1 LIFEGAPLPTDH
13 SPLTIHHS
21 ALFLRIKNGVM
32 SAFLLAIDWSLVRVG
47 LVILGMGVITV
58 VLETVIMVLFKFD
71 RFRRSLVYS
80 IMANI
85 GSLLLGIF
93 LFLIFNKT
101 EFGVSQQS
109 ELIVL
114 YGVTSLFEAWLI
126 KLLNPRMGWG
136 RIILTSFVMNL
147 LSFILLYLTFTKF
160 LASFFSL

>member
-1 LIFEGAPLPTDH
+1 MK
-13 SPLTIHHS
+13 S
-21 ALFLRIKNGVM
+21 
-32 SAFLLAIDWSLVRVG
+32 FLLVIDWSLVRVG
-47 LVILGMGVITV
+47 LLILGMGIFTVAMETV
-58 VLETVIMVLFKFD
+58 VMVLFKFD

-85 GSLLLGIF
+85 GSLLLGIL

-114 YGVTSLFEAWLI
+114 YCVTSLFEAWLI
-126 KLLNPRMGWG
+126 KLLNPRMSWG

-147 LSFILLYLTFTKF
+147 LSFLLLYLTITKL
-160 LASFFSL
+160 LASFFSI

>member
-1 LIFEGAPLPTDH
+1 M
-13 SPLTIHHS
+13 
-21 ALFLRIKNGVM
+21 RR
-32 SAFLLAIDWSLVRVG
+32 FLLTIDWSLVKVG
-47 LVILGMGVITV
+47 LVILGMGIFTV
-58 VLETVIMVLFKFD
+58 VLETVVMVLFKFD

-85 GSLLLGIF
+85 GSLLLGIL
-93 LFLIFNKT
+93 LFLVFNKT

-114 YGVTSLFEAWLI
+114 FCVTLLFEAWLI
-126 KLLNPRMGWG
+126 RLLNPRTGWG

-147 LSFILLYLTFTKF
+147 LSFILLYLTFTRF

>member
-1 LIFEGAPLPTDH
+1 MKSTL
-13 SPLTIHHS
+13 LT
-21 ALFLRIKNGVM
+21 
-32 SAFLLAIDWSLVRVG
+32 IDWSLVRVG
-47 LVILGMGVITV
+47 LVLLGMGIFTVIMETV
-58 VLETVIMVLFKFD
+58 VMVLFKFD

-85 GSLLLGIF
+85 GSLLLGIL

-101 EFGVSQQS
+101 EFGISQQS

-114 YGVTSLFEAWLI
+114 YCVTSAFEGWLI

-147 LSFILLYLTFTKF
+147 LSFILLYLIFTKF

>member
-1 LIFEGAPLPTDH
+1 MK
-13 SPLTIHHS
+13 S
-21 ALFLRIKNGVM
+21 
-32 SAFLLAIDWSLVRVG
+32 FLLAIDWSLVRVG
-47 LVILGMGVITV
+47 LVILGMGIFTV
-58 VLETVIMVLFKFD
+58 VMETVVMVLFKFD
-71 RFRRSLVYS
+71 RFRKSLVYS

-85 GSLLLGIF
+85 GSLLLGIL
-93 LFLIFNKT
+93 LFLVFNKT

-114 YGVTSLFEAWLI
+114 YCVTSLFEAWLI
-126 KLLNPRMGWG
+126 KLLGPRTGWA

>member
-1 LIFEGAPLPTDH
+1 MKSTL
-13 SPLTIHHS
+13 LT
-21 ALFLRIKNGVM
+21 
-32 SAFLLAIDWSLVRVG
+32 IDWSLVRVG
-47 LVILGMGVITV
+47 LVLLGMGIFTVIMETV
-58 VLETVIMVLFKFD
+58 VMVLFKFD

-85 GSLLLGIF
+85 GSLLLGIL
-93 LFLIFNKT
+93 LFLVFNKT

-114 YGVTSLFEAWLI
+114 FCVTSLFEAWLI
-126 KLLNPRMGWG
+126 RLLNPRMGWG

-147 LSFILLYLTFTKF
+147 LSFISLYLIFTKF

>member
-1 LIFEGAPLPTDH
+1 MRVF
-13 SPLTIHHS
+13 
-21 ALFLRIKNGVM
+21 V
-32 SAFLLAIDWSLVRVG
+32 LAIDWSLVRVG
-47 LVILGMGVITV
+47 LIIIATGVVTV

-71 RFRRSLVYS
+71 RFKRSLVYS

-93 LFLIFNKT
+93 LFLVFNKT
-101 EFGVSQQS
+101 EFGVSQLS
-109 ELIVL
+109 ELTVL
-114 YGVTSLFEAWLI
+114 YIVTAVFEAWLI

-136 RIILTSFVMNL
+136 RILLTSFVMNL